1 MYKTKGGKTVYGRGG
16 ITPDY
21 FIALDTSGFSK
32 NSAMIYSKGTIGN
45 FAYNFYLQNL
55 AQLKSYKTPADF
67 IKNFSFTEDNWKQF
81 VMSAVK
87 DSVNISVVS
96 AKEKTDIT
104 NRIRST
110 IARQLW
116 RNEGFFEVMNTADEA
131 VKKSLEIFNK

>member
-1 MYKTKGGKTVYGRGG
+1 
-16 ITPDY
+16 
-21 FIALDTSGFSK
+21 
-32 NSAMIYSKGTIGN
+32 MIYSKGTIGN

-104 NRIRST
+104 NRLRST